1 MILSCP
7 VCEAKNLVPADRL
20 TDAPKCA
27 KCKARLPA
35 TAPLVIHSAAEL
47 DELVRDAKV
56 PVLVDYWASWC
67 GPCRTVAPELD
78 KLAASRAGKLVIA
91 KVDTDA
97 LPELASRANIRSIP
111 TFALFRDGKENKR
124 VQGAM
129 RGAALAA
136 QLGV

>member
-7 VCEAKNLVPADRL
+7 VCAANNRVPAERL
-20 TDAPKCA
+20 TEAAKCA
-27 KCKARLPA
+27 KCKARLPT
-35 TAPLVIHSAAEL
+35 TAPLIIHSAAEL

-67 GPCRTVAPELD
+67 GPCRTVAPELER
-78 KLAASRAGKLVIA
+78 LAAARAGQLVIA
-91 KVDTDA
+91 KVDTEE
-97 LPELASRANIRSIP
+97 LPDVASRDNIRSLP
-111 TFALFRDGKENKR
+111 TFALFREGKENKR
-124 VQGAM
+124 ISGAM